1 MKSIHILSTPFFRLF
16 GHSDLILRS
25 LLFIKLPIMHTTQ
38 FFQQPAIGVSA
49 RERQVLELLSNGQ
62 STTEIATALYLSP
75 HTVNDHRKALKWKLD
90 AKNVAQ
96 MIRKGFELQLLNSS
110 TL

>member
-1 MKSIHILSTPFFRLF
+1 
-16 GHSDLILRS
+16 
-25 LLFIKLPIMHTTQ
+25 MHTTQ
-38 FFQQPAIGVSA
+38 FFQQPTIGVSA
-49 RERQVLELLSNGQ
+49 RERQILELLSNGQ
-62 STTEIATALYLSP
+62 STTEIATTLYLSP